1 LPQLFDEEKA
11 DHNQADLLNPIQK
24 MLCNS
29 KVYVDDGGFCQTVI
43 DSWIQIA
50 KDHDYISL
58 RDTIVEIFL
67 ISDSEKIQIIV
78 QDDGRGVK
86 DKEEVFEL
94 YTQSSS
100 GPSGIEKKGTG
111 IGLHF
116 VKLLCEGLKLEYKI
130 EDSLTLGGAK
140 FILTKRLKEQKNV

>member
-1 LPQLFDEEKA
+1 MNVYGKNELKRLWEFLPQLFDEEKA

-58 RDTIVEIFL
+58 RDTVL
-67 ISDSEKIQIIV
+67 SD
-78 QDDGRGVK
+78 
-86 DKEEVFEL
+86 
-94 YTQSSS
+94 Y
-100 GPSGIEKKGTG
+100 
-111 IGLHF
+111 
-116 VKLLCEGLKLEYKI
+116 
-130 EDSLTLGGAK
+130 
-140 FILTKRLKEQKNV
+140 

>member
-1 LPQLFDEEKA
+1 MRYRNIDFYEKNNVDTLFS
-11 DHNQADLLNPIQK
+11 
-24 MLCNS
+24 M
-29 KVYVDDGGFCQTVI
+29 TVSSI
-43 DSWIQIA
+43 D
-50 KDHDYISL
+50 
-58 RDTIVEIFL
+58 
-67 ISDSEKIQIIV
+67 
-78 QDDGRGVK
+78 K
-86 DKEEVFEL
+86 DKKEVFEL

-100 GPSGIEKKGTG
+100 GPKKKKKKGTG